1 MKSFYHQGH
10 EGTQRRINKLRKL
23 VRVPL
28 CPWWLIL
35 LLPSRAV
42 YESFDAVFQVSNIE
56 VYEKSEGSSTEF
68 QVGNDL
74 RLMNGSNRVHRFQFD
89 DDQIFHQEIDSVA
102 EIQLNAIVN
111 LSLIHI

>member
-1 MKSFYHQGH
+1 VVNSV
-10 EGTQRRINKLRKL
+10 TSI
-23 VRVPL
+23 P
-28 CPWWLIL
+28 C
-35 LLPSRAV
+35 V

-111 LSLIHI
+111 HGQANLRIRLESGFLSSCCKHAVYVLSKSPGPSSE